1 MSLKESSFRKEGSTG
16 RSVALDYAKGLG
28 IVIVVFAHLWRGLQG
43 AGLMD
48 GVSQDIFI
56 SVSALATML
65 SMPAFFFASGFLYG
79 KSVDRRH
86 GLKEFLGKV
95 DAILYPFIIWT
106 ILIGLVECVTTGV
119 RNGSSSLTSVALS
132 LVWPSGIFWFLA
144 ALLLAFGLCELLIAA
159 AGVRTFRW
167 LVLPVALVMLAFWS
181 PDPLPFALRD
191 LQLSFI
197 YFALGVLL
205 SGRFSM
211 AQSPSWGRAL
221 AFLFLMALVYWLI
234 QQNENFRTHS
244 FRSVTPNAVAF
255 SLAFLFLFYGFCLSL
270 PASGLK
276 PLLTLGERSM
286 DIYLIHLLFIGG
298 CRILLQKVVGLD
310 NAIIVGAVSLVVG
323 IWGPLV
329 LVDLLKRF
337 GLGWLFAPPRALSA
351 KGMVA

>member
-1 MSLKESSFRKEGSTG
+1 MKGNEHAKSARGG
-16 RSVALDYAKGLG
+16 RSFALDYAKGIG
-28 IVIVVFAHLWRGLQG
+28 IVVVVFAHLWRGLQG
-43 AGLMD
+43 AGLLD
-48 GVSQDIFI
+48 GVPQDVFI
-56 SVSALATML
+56 SISALATMV
-65 SMPAFFFASGFLYG
+65 SMPTFFFASGFLYG
-79 KSVDRRH
+79 KAVDRRH

-95 DAILYPFIIWT
+95 DAILYPFIVWT
-106 ILIGLVECVTTGV
+106 ILIGLVECLTTGV
-119 RNGSSSLTSVALS
+119 RNGSSSWTSVAMS

-144 ALLLAFGLCELLIAA
+144 ALMSAFGVCELLIAA
-159 AGVRTFRW
+159 AGVRAFRW
-167 LVLPVALVMLAFWS
+167 LVLPVALLMLALWS

-211 AQSPSWGRAL
+211 AQRPSWGRAL

-244 FRSVTPNAVAF
+244 FRSVTPNAVAI

-310 NAIIVGAVSLVVG
+310 NPIIVGAVSLVVG

-329 LVDLLKRF
+329 LVDLLKRS
-337 GLGWLFAPPRALSA
+337 GLGWLFAPPKAWSA